1 MKRGQLNKKILNIWY
16 AFTEGDEIDQADLK
30 FFAYLDFN
38 IKNEKR
44 LKYDSMQLS
53 DIDCMCYLMEKKYI
67 KVEKIKDN
75 TEDWR
80 VTYIDKEFYMILQ
93 EILYISYVN
102 I

>member
-1 MKRGQLNKKILNIWY
+1 MYSPVCEYITLEPK
-16 AFTEGDEIDQADLK
+16 EE
-30 FFAYLDFN
+30 
-38 IKNEKR
+38 
-44 LKYDSMQLS
+44 
-53 DIDCMCYLMEKKYI
+53 KYI

-80 VTYIDKEFYMILQ
+80 VTYIDKEFYMSLQ